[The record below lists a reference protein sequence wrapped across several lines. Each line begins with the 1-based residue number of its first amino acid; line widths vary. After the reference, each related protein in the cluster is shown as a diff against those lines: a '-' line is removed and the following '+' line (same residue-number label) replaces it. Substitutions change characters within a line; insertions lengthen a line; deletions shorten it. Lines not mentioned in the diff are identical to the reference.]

1 MGRGPAGG
9 STGLSFL
16 KVSTSAKF
24 RGEVL
29 GGCPVRNP
37 STLTLWGFT
46 RPKHKQG
53 RRCTD
58 GCVLSTAL
66 GTPTR
71 PRQVQGTDSHT
82 QQVPGSSTWP
92 CLFPSH
98 HHPRACSHAR
108 QPCPII
114 SVHLAAEERHA
125 PWSPWAP
132 TAVSQM
138 QALVNA
144 TPVPTAPSSSG
155 AACPGHSPHPANW
168 PLQGEHPAF
177 SPCFLY
183 KLRFGMTSPS
193 Q

>member
-1 MGRGPAGG
+1 MPSAEPFHAHSLGVHTPKTQTGPKMHRWLCSQHSTRNASQTPAGAG
-9 STGLSFL
+9 
-16 KVSTSAKF
+16 
-24 RGEVL
+24 
-29 GGCPVRNP
+29 
-37 STLTLWGFT
+37 
-46 RPKHKQG
+46 H
-53 RRCTD
+53 
-58 GCVLSTAL
+58 
-66 GTPTR
+66 
-71 PRQVQGTDSHT
+71 RQPHS